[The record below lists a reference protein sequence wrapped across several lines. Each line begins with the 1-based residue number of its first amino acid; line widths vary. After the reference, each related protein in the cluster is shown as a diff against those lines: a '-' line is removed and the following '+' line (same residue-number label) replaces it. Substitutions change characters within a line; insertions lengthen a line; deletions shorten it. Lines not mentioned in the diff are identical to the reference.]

1 MSGDKLVFD
10 LANEVE
16 DVPNIFIRKD
26 WVNILDNQNGNYN
39 SNQSVIDTS
48 QLSNSNKYMSYRE
61 GYLAI
66 PLLMTLTSAT
76 GANILKANTPTESA
90 DFAVGLKNWFGSMI
104 HSLTLDFN
112 GTTVIQ
118 QTPFINMWNSF
129 KLMTTL
135 SWQDVASLGSTMGF
149 YPDDPL
155 SWVYEQTGG
164 ANGKGV
170 SNNSNMAPPF
180 NVLRTKVG
188 LSSTAGATNGAIGA
202 LRADDNQF
210 RCGLGNEGFL
220 RRQLYINYDPEA
232 VCNPDQAAGATTRY
246 GGGATDTGIALQV
259 GAATTL
265 WKSHI
270 SRKIDSAVGVA
281 GVLQVSIMSFVH
293 LRHLHSFFN
302 QIPLIKGAFM
312 KLTLNMNNCV
322 TNFTCVGTGTNQ
334 YRIDSVQN
342 SVGGINPIMLAS
354 RARVNIGCINA
365 TNTAGVD
372 PVVPFF
378 NGAFSLNRNGIVTT
392 AADNAF
398 SVSISVGATCL
409 NPAQVSIVGVSGS
422 PLSRSIILYV
432 PSYSFNAVFEQ
443 AYISSP
449 IKKVIYEDIYQYQVL
464 NIARGGTINNL
475 LTNGIAN
482 LRSALILPF
491 YSAGDSSDNINQ
503 GHLCA
508 AGVPVYQS
516 PFDPAGTGPT
526 SPLCLLT
533 NFNVVVSGQN
543 VIYNTERYSFEQFIN
558 QTYGVNAVNAGITEG
573 LNSSL
578 IDQLG
583 WEMEYCYHYVDV
595 SRMLPVEQQVPK
607 SVQIIGQNTSQQ
619 SLDLFCFLSYGC
631 ELQFDVVSGARV

>member
-1 MSGDKLVFD
+1 MSGDKLTFD
-10 LANEVE
+10 LANEIE
-16 DVPNIFIRKD
+16 DVPNVFVRKD
-26 WVNILDNQNGNYN
+26 WVNVLDNQNGNYN

-48 QLSNSNKYMSYRE
+48 QLSNSNKWMSYRE
-61 GYLAI
+61 GYLAT
-66 PLLMTLTSAT
+66 PMLLTLTSGL
-76 GANILKANTPTESA
+76 GANILKANTPNESA
-90 DFAVGLKNWFGSMI
+90 DFAVGLKNWFGSII

-129 KLMTTL
+129 KLMTSL
-135 SWQDVASLGSTMGF
+135 SWQDVASFGSTMGF

-155 SWVYEQTGG
+155 SWSYEATSNQT
-164 ANGKGV
+164 GKGV
-170 SNNSNMAPPF
+170 CNNTNMAPPF
-180 NVLRTKVG
+180 NLLRTKVG

-210 RCGLGNEGFL
+210 RSGLGNEGFL
-220 RRQLYINYDPEA
+220 RRQLYVNYDPDA
-232 VCNPDQAAGATTRY
+232 LCGTTTSQY
-246 GGGATDTGIALQV
+246 GGGTAVANAVALRN
-259 GAATTL
+259 GAATSL
-265 WKSHI
+265 WKSYI
-270 SRKIDSAVGVA
+270 FNKIDSAAGAV
-281 GVLQVSIMSFVH
+281 GVLQIAVMGFIH
-293 LRHLHSFFN
+293 LRHIHSFFN

-312 KLTLNMNNCV
+312 KLTLNLNNCS
-322 TNFTCVGTGTNQ
+322 TNFTCIGTGTNQ
-334 YRIDSVQN
+334 YRITGVSN

-354 RARVNIGCINA
+354 RARTNIGCINI

-378 NGAFSLNRNGIVTT
+378 NGAFSLNRNVLADT
-392 AADNAF
+392 ASDSPFIA
-398 SVSISVGATCL
+398 SLSVGPRCL
-409 NPAQVSIVGVSGS
+409 NSSQSSLVGVQES
-422 PLSRSIILYV
+422 PLSRSIVLYV
-432 PSYSFNAVFEQ
+432 PAYSFNAVFEQ

-464 NIARGGTINNL
+464 DVASGGQINNL

-482 LRSALILPF
+482 LRSILVLPF
-491 YSAGDSSDNINQ
+491 YSSRVTSDNINV
-503 GHLCA
+503 GPLCA
-508 AGVPVYQS
+508 SGIPVYQS

-543 VIYNTERYSFEQFIN
+543 AIYNTERYSFEQFIN
-558 QTYGVNAVNAGITEG
+558 QTYGANSVNAGMTDG
-573 LNSSL
+573 LSSSL

-607 SVQIIGQNTSQQ
+607 SVQIIGENTSVQR
-619 SLDLFCFLSYGC
+619 LDLFCFLAYGC
-631 ELQFDVVSGARV
+631 ELSFDILSGSRI